1 MESTTTQQVSGLITD
16 TKSVSLLVAVI
27 VFPTAPFDQTNVGL
41 VMEGALAV
49 MIEDVQ
55 KEF

>member
-16 TKSVSLLVAVI
+16 TNSVSLLVAVI
-27 VFPTAPFDQTNVGL
+27 VFPTAPFDQTKVGL